1 MIIFSAAV
9 SASVTGDESAFE
21 DTSKPASYICMI
33 VEPAAC
39 AACIRPVSKSD
50 GWFSV
55 IMLIRPDNSGFG
67 GSRPKLSNGSSGFVE
82 SEQGVDWRWPHRLGI
97 GVSATLDSAKF
108 RVREPIGNEGLV
120 MKFDAVLS
128 DMDLSALLC
137 SKVCH
142 DVISPV
148 GAIANGLE
156 VLEDEKDAEMR
167 DIAFDLVKRSS
178 RQASAKL
185 QFCRI
190 AFGAAGSAGSS
201 IDTGD
206 AEDVA
211 RKFIGE
217 DKIELEWAIPREIRP
232 KSEVKLMLNML
243 MLAISS
249 IPRGGKIVMGVADGG
264 GITATATGKNAKVPE
279 KTSVMLSGD
288 VQEEAMDARL
298 AQVYYTLRLASEC
311 SLELAA
317 AAAEDSVIYTAS
329 AA

>member
-1 MIIFSAAV
+1 
-9 SASVTGDESAFE
+9 
-21 DTSKPASYICMI
+21 
-33 VEPAAC
+33 
-39 AACIRPVSKSD
+39 
-50 GWFSV
+50 
-55 IMLIRPDNSGFG
+55 
-67 GSRPKLSNGSSGFVE
+67 
-82 SEQGVDWRWPHRLGI
+82 
-97 GVSATLDSAKF
+97 
-108 RVREPIGNEGLV
+108 

-249 IPRGGKIVMGVADGG
+249 IPRGGKIVMGVIDGG

-279 KTSVMLSGD
+279 KTSIMLSGD

-317 AAAEDSVIYTAS
+317 AAAEDSVTYTAS